1 MAKGFKFRLQTV
13 LDLAVRVQD
22 QKAQVLAAAQGRV
35 VTERERHASLVE
47 AQVRAR
53 QDLLDMQ
60 ATGRIDLQAMQFG
73 HDHLGHLIDAAQRQL
88 FTIGQAERE
97 AEAARAELM
106 TAAQKVQVLEKLRE
120 SAKAEHQQRLDR
132 AEAQFID
139 ELATIRFPKTNALNF
154 SAPPPM
160 MGEGER

>member
-22 QKAQVLAAAQGRV
+22 QKAQILAAAQAQV
-35 VTERERHASLVE
+35 VTARDRHAALVE
-47 AQVRAR
+47 GQVRAR

-60 ATGRIDLQAMQFG
+60 ASGTLDLQAMQFG
-73 HDHLGHLIDAAQRQL
+73 HDHLGHLIDAAHRQL
-88 FTIGQAERE
+88 EAIAQAERE
-97 AEAARAELM
+97 AEAARGELM
-106 TAAQKVQVLEKLRE
+106 AAAQKVQVLEKLKA
-120 SAKAEHQQRLDR
+120 SAKADYQHRLDME
-132 AEAQFID
+132 EARFID
-139 ELATIRFPKTNALNF
+139 ELATIRFPRTNALNF